1 MIKIRNGNKSIENT
15 KERTSNN
22 SMDIN
27 SKELNQLLLEVEKV
41 RRRKV
46 VDYKG
51 SEKVE
56 YIDIANNIDKL
67 SVPNNHLIFGRRG
80 SGKTTLILASLKSN
94 DNVITAIDIQPMKKD
109 SAVNIIIK
117 ILMQTLFELQ
127 QNFNEYFLE
136 IQNAYRKQYEG
147 ISGFANWVFRK
158 RDKKIKTE
166 YEEGKKFS
174 ELLQKEISL
183 LEQLKLSPDEITY
196 VISNEGKKSDEILT
210 KNEYTSKMQD
220 SVEIGIK
227 LQGQYKIIESKIDT
241 SLSAMES
248 YSCYNVAEMKNSTSS
263 EIKSSY
269 TRTYRKQELLQEQ
282 RENVTFLFNE
292 LQRIRKISVFVY
304 LDDFYQIPM
313 EVQPEII
320 QYLHDIYINCSNNSF
335 CFKIATLP
343 YRLRM
348 NQAGDVDMS
357 HKDDFSPIKLDYD
370 LSELDRIKEYLLSIL
385 VNIDPKLNITKQDV
399 EKLFNNAEVL
409 IYSIIATGGV
419 PRDFLLMFMELV
431 RTAQRDN
438 KTTIQKEHVY
448 TVVKSLRDDKDNNIE
463 YDSDISPDLIREAVE
478 ILNEEVVGKFNT
490 NVILYPRALVEKHEV
505 LLKNLTNL
513 RYLHIIKDST
523 TSESRKKEEFVA
535 YLIDMSFYAVNKRL
549 KQGFDFR
556 RFWETDGKSR
566 LTQLRQ
572 SKIWSFPDELL
583 EKYKLI

>member
-1 MIKIRNGNKSIENT
+1 VIKIRNENKSIENT
-15 KERTSNN
+15 KERTTNN

-220 SVEIGIK
+220 SVEIGVK
-227 LQGQYKIIESKIDT
+227 LQGQYKIIENKIDT

-248 YSCYNVAEMKNSTSS
+248 YSCYNVAEVKNSTLS

-313 EVQPEII
+313 AVQPEII
-320 QYLHDIYINCSNNSF
+320 QYLHDIYKNCSNNSF

-370 LSELDRIKEYLLSIL
+370 YLNWI
-385 VNIDPKLNITKQDV
+385 
-399 EKLFNNAEVL
+399 
-409 IYSIIATGGV
+409 G
-419 PRDFLLMFMELV
+419 
-431 RTAQRDN
+431 
-438 KTTIQKEHVY
+438 
-448 TVVKSLRDDKDNNIE
+448 
-463 YDSDISPDLIREAVE
+463 
-478 ILNEEVVGKFNT
+478 
-490 NVILYPRALVEKHEV
+490 
-505 LLKNLTNL
+505 
-513 RYLHIIKDST
+513 
-523 TSESRKKEEFVA
+523 
-535 YLIDMSFYAVNKRL
+535 
-549 KQGFDFR
+549 
-556 RFWETDGKSR
+556 
-566 LTQLRQ
+566 
-572 SKIWSFPDELL
+572 
-583 EKYKLI
+583 